1 MSLRHQLA
9 LIFVAAGLAFV
20 LVALKPA
27 LGHWK
32 PGTEH
37 NRIHA
42 INHAFCGGNVN
53 GCWLGNEA
61 LRVAYCESGEN
72 LWPSHRNRGPYLGM
86 FQFGP
91 WARARFGFSWSPWE
105 QARAAH
111 RYYRVSGWSGWEC
124 KP

>member
-1 MSLRHQLA
+1 MKFLAAVAVAFA
-9 LIFVAAGLAFV
+9 LI
-20 LVALKPA
+20 ALKPA

-42 INHAFCGGNVN
+42 INHAFCGNVN

-61 LRVAYCESGEN
+61 VRVADCESH
-72 LWPSHRNRGPYLGM
+72 LWPYARNGQYLGL
-86 FQFGP
+86 FQFGS

-105 QARAAH
+105 QARAAA
-111 RYYRVSGWSGWEC
+111 RYYRHSGWSGWAC